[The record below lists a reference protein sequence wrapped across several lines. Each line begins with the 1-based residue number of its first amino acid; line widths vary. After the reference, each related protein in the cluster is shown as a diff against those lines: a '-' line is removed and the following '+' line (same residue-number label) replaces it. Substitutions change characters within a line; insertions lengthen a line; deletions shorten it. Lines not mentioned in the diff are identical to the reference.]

1 MQKPSQD
8 SKGMPSV
15 NILNTENKLQ
25 ELLGKSHTSQ
35 ESKMLNICSYI
46 IEEKK
51 LKRVFIYK

>member
-46 IEEKK
+46 IEEKN
-51 LKRVFIYK
+51 